1 MRVLLALKSVG
12 DIACAMA
19 LVPNSKQAA
28 IATPLSRL
36 RDFFMVIP

>member
-1 MRVLLALKSVG
+1 MRVLLALKSEDVI
-12 DIACAMA
+12 DCAMA

-36 RDFFMVIP
+36 KGFFMVIP